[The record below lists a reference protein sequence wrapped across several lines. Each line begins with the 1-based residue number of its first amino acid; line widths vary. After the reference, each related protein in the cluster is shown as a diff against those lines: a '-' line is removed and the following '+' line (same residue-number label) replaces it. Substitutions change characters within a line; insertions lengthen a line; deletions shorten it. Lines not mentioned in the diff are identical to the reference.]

1 MKRIFWVVI
10 PLGLVLCLPLLLR
23 KPAEQIDLSADQLV
37 IVSPHNESIRFEF
50 EQAFRRYYYEQTGR
64 KVSLDWRTVG
74 GASDIVRY
82 LASAYTANFRD
93 YWINQRGGQWSEEL
107 ALAFLN
113 RKLGPDSPHW
123 EARQEFLQS
132 DIGIG
137 IDLFFGGGQ
146 YDFQQ
151 QTDAGVL
158 VPCGLRERHPEWFAG
173 PEPIILAGG
182 GGEVWYDSK
191 DRYYGVCFSSFG
203 ICGNVVRL
211 QQAGYTVTDGELP
224 LRSWADL
231 SDPRLFNAVGLADPS
246 KSGSITKCFEM
257 LIQRQMQDSMSAL
270 QSQVAAGSLS
280 TEQALDRS
288 WRDAINLIKRI
299 GGNASYLTFSA
310 SKVPMDTAMGQIA
323 AGMCIDFYGRSQAEW
338 VNGHQGETVMLFRTP
353 DAASTVSADP
363 VGMLRGAPHPERAR
377 MFIDFLLSQEG
388 QRLWGYRAGTP
399 GGPEKYSLHRLPV
412 RRDVYTPQD
421 RSCMSA
427 PEAEPFALAAAFQYQ
442 GSWTGPLFD
451 VMRILI
457 KVMVIDCEPELRGAW
472 KAILDGGGP
481 AAQAEAM
488 AAFEALPFEHSQS
501 AQVAAAL
508 RDSEGRTKTIRE
520 WLLFFRHQ
528 FQQTRLLATP
538 LRR

>member
-1 MKRIFWVVI
+1 MKRILWVII
-10 PLGLVLCLPLLLR
+10 PFAVVLCLPLLLR

-37 IVSPHNESIRFEF
+37 IISPHNESIRFEI
-50 EQAFRRYYYEQTGR
+50 EQAFRRYYHEQTGR
-64 KVSLDWRTVG
+64 KVSLDWRAVG

-82 LASAYTANFRD
+82 LTSAYTANFRA
-93 YWINQRGGQWSEEL
+93 YWVNERQREWSEEL

-113 RKLGPDSPHW
+113 RKLERQSPHW
-123 EARQEFLQS
+123 DARQAFLAS

-137 IDLFFGGGQ
+137 VDLLFGGGQ
-146 YDFQQ
+146 YDSQQ
-151 QTDAGVL
+151 QASAGIL
-158 VPCGLRERHPEWFAG
+158 VPCGVRERHPEWFEGTEAT
-173 PEPIILAGG
+173 IMAGG
-182 GGEVWYDSK
+182 GGEVWYDSQ

-203 ICGNVVRL
+203 ICANIVRL
-211 QQAGYTVTDGELP
+211 RQAGFEVTDSAFP
-224 LRSWADL
+224 LRSWRDL

-257 LIQRQMQDSMSAL
+257 LIQRQMQDTMGVL
-270 QSQVAAGSLS
+270 QAQVDTGAINQ
-280 TEQALDRS
+280 EQALNQG

-299 GGNASYLTFSA
+299 GGNSSYLTFSA

-338 VNGHQGETVMLFRTP
+338 TNQHQGETVMLFQTP
-353 DAASTVSADP
+353 EAASTLSADP
-363 VGMLRGAPHPERAR
+363 VGLLRGAAHPELAR

-388 QRLWGYRAGTP
+388 QRLWGYRAGTA
-399 GGPEKYSLHRLPV
+399 GGPQKYSLHRLPV

-421 RSCMSA
+421 RLSMSA
-427 PEAEPFALAAAFQYQ
+427 PEADPFALANAFQYQ

-472 KAILDGGGP
+472 KAILAAGGP
-481 AAQAEAM
+481 EAQPEAM

-501 AQVAAAL
+501 RQVAATL
-508 RDSEGRTKTIRE
+508 REAESRTNTTRD
-520 WLLFFRHQ
+520 WLLFFRSH
-528 FQQTRLLATP
+528 FQQARAIAARP
-538 LRR
+538 